1 MSFLCFSPFYF
12 AFPSFFISCASIYL
26 IAWVFILFGDLVFP
40 FLIVGVSGTSGE
52 SSSSKPCPRW
62 DIYLNRPPAAEPEPA
77 SSTSDHPK
85 EVVDQ
90 ALSEAAEDRIL
101 YRLRPFPQANADK
114 LLMEEARAIA
124 QLKERADCRSNGA
137 IGFRRGLLAR
147 KKMQFIIGLGS
158 QSLRIGK
165 LSILPINCLRCLRN
179 CVARMPTHPL
189 STFKKRFLLYI

>member
-1 MSFLCFSPFYF
+1 MCFSPFYF